1 MRNNRGVT
9 LFETVAALTLVAM
22 TSVSALAAVGAE
34 LRTAE
39 KARHVLEAEA
49 LATARLDQLALLT
62 DRELLSLP
70 DTIAKGDFEAPLA
83 DYSWETTSSAS
94 SAQAGVYDVV
104 VTVRWP
110 TGEYA
115 ITSALYRRPAV
126 PTTR

>member
-1 MRNNRGVT
+1 MRNNHGVT
-9 LFETVAALTLVAM
+9 LFETVAAMTLVAI
-22 TSVSALAAVGAE
+22 TAVSAMAAVGAE

-39 KARHVLEAEA
+39 KARHTLEAEA
-49 LATARLDQLALLT
+49 LATTRLDQLALLT

-70 DTIAKGDFEAPLA
+70 DTVAKGEFEEPLA
-83 DYSWETTSSAS
+83 DYSWETTSAAS
-94 SAQAGVYDVV
+94 NAQAGVYDVV

-126 PTTR
+126 PSAR